1 VKNKNKNVPA
11 PSKLNLLR
19 QIGNFIPDFLVS
31 KLARET
37 GVNKKVRKF
46 SAWSHVI
53 SLLFAQL
60 SHSIGLND
68 VCDALRLHS
77 GPLSSLRGATPPTRN
92 NLSHANKVRPAEM
105 AEKLFWA
112 VFEHLGKLSPG
123 FLSGRSA
130 KRFARKFKR
139 TIHLV
144 DSTTVQLIASCMDW
158 ARHRRRK
165 AAAKCHL
172 RLDLQSF
179 LPRFAIVDTAK
190 HNDAKRA
197 RELCAGIKA
206 GEIVIFDKAYVDF
219 AHLADLCQ
227 RVVFWVTRA
236 KDNLSFKVVR
246 RYQRGA
252 VGNILRDDLIRLKT
266 AVSRRDYPELMRRIV
281 ARVEVDGR
289 EVEMVFLS
297 NNLEWSAVS
306 IVELYGCRWQIEVFF
321 KQIKQT
327 LQLADFLGT
336 SANAVR
342 WQIWTALLA
351 YLLLRY
357 LSFLSEWSHSFSR
370 LFTLLRTCL
379 WKKWDLLSLL
389 DIYGTADGQFRYLA
403 QPEQAYFPG
412 MG

>member
-1 VKNKNKNVPA
+1 MKKKNKTVPA

-19 QIGNFIPDFLVS
+19 QICNFIPDFLVP

-37 GVNKKVRKF
+37 GVERKVRTF
-46 SAWSHVI
+46 SAWSHVVA
-53 SLLFAQL
+53 LLYAQL
-60 SHSIGLND
+60 THSIGLND
-68 VCDALRLHS
+68 VCDALGLNS

-92 NLSHANKVRPAEM
+92 NLSNSNKVRSAAM

-112 VFEHLGKLSPG
+112 VFEHLGNLSPR
-123 FLSGRSA
+123 FVSGTA
-130 KRFARKFKR
+130 GKRFARKFKR

-144 DSTTVQLIASCMDW
+144 DSTTIPLIASCMDW
-158 ARHRRRK
+158 AKHRRRK

-219 AHLADLCQ
+219 AHLADLCM
-227 RVVFWVTRA
+227 RMVFWVTRA

-246 RYQRGA
+246 RYQNGA
-252 VGNILRDDLIRLKT
+252 VGKILRDDLVRLT
-266 AVSRRDYPELMRRIV
+266 TPASRKDFPELMRRIV
-281 ARVEVDGR
+281 ALVEVDGK

-297 NNLEWSAVS
+297 NNLEWSASS
-306 IVELYGCRWQIEVFF
+306 IVELYRCRWQIEVFF

-342 WQIWTALLA
+342 WQIWTALLV

-357 LSFLSEWSHSFSR
+357 LSFLSDWSHSFAR
-370 LFTLLRTCL
+370 LFTLIRTAL
-379 WKKWDLLSLL
+379 WKKWDLLALL
-389 DIYGTADGQFRYLA
+389 ERYGTAGGHFRYLA
-403 QPEQAYFPG
+403 RPEQAYLPG